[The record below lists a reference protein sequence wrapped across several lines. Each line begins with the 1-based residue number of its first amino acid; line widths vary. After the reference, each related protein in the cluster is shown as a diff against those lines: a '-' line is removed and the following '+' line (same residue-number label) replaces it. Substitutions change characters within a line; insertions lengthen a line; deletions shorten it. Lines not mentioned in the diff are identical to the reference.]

1 VRINIINIILSY
13 KYILYT
19 EVAYT
24 NYFINS
30 LNIYINKTPVSS
42 FNILFIYLFINKKL
56 YYNSSL
62 SLNKSINL
70 ISTSL

>member
-1 VRINIINIILSY
+1 MRIKVINITLSY
-13 KYILYT
+13 KHTLRI

-30 LNIYINKTPVSS
+30 LNIYINKTLVSIS
-42 FNILFIYLFINKKL
+42 SIPFTYLFIDRKS

-62 SLNKSINL
+62 FLNKFN
-70 ISTSL
+70 

>member
-1 VRINIINIILSY
+1 VHTYAINIVLNY
-13 KYILYT
+13 KYILYIKI
-19 EVAYT
+19 AYI
-24 NYFINS
+24 NCLVNS

-42 FNILFIYLFINKKL
+42 SSILFIYLFINKKL

-70 ISTSL
+70 ISIGL